1 MSYKFENKNILV
13 TGSGRGIGRA
23 IAIALARSGANVY
36 ALSKTKANLDSLI
49 KEVPTVQPI
58 HVDLQDWNETR
69 KVVDEIEQLDGLV
82 NNAAILPVH
91 EDAVDVSKEVID
103 QILDVNLKAAINVMQ
118 VVGKKMSQ
126 AGKGGSIVNI
136 SSIGAHRAIRGFLS
150 YGVAKAGLNMATKVF
165 ALELGK
171 HKIRVNSV
179 SSSVVRT
186 DMINQYR
193 HKLAAVPIPLGR
205 VCEVEELAD
214 MVLFLLGDKSQ
225 MLTGSDVVI
234 DGGHMCYL
242 PV

>member
-1 MSYKFENKNILV
+1 M
-13 TGSGRGIGRA
+13 
-23 IAIALARSGANVY
+23 
-36 ALSKTKANLDSLI
+36 
-49 KEVPTVQPI
+49 
-58 HVDLQDWNETR
+58 
-69 KVVDEIEQLDGLV
+69 DGLV

-103 QILDVNLKAAINVMQ
+103 QILDVKLKAAINLMQ

-193 HKLAAVPIPLGR
+193 HKLAAVPIPIGR

-214 MVLFLLGDKSQ
+214 MVLLLLGDKSQ